1 MSHPLRLRLKWLQTD
16 SGNDF
21 PENGGV
27 WLLLQIRSNWKAF
40 PVDWIWE
47 PKQRK
52 WFSVS
57 IFTSKYFRPWKIEER
72 EREREKERI
81 DRDITVRRHHWLAQ
95 KRQSRSPLR
104 SSRDASIF
112 AWSQS
117 THRTADIT
125 GLRSSADRNRDL
137 LFDLRAITIVI
148 NASRERVDR
157 DRERVDRDHDRT
169 KCWPLRSWS
178 RSHQSQSLQS
188 WSRSHRSRSLWS
200 WSCLRLSRFYDFFSG
215 FCLCFEG

>member
-1 MSHPLRLRLKWLQTD
+1 MLRLNWLKID
-16 SGNDF
+16 FRNDF

-81 DRDITVRRHHWLAQ
+81 DRDITVRRHHRLAQ

-104 SSRDASIF
+104 SSHDASIF

-117 THRTADIT
+117 MHRTADIS
-125 GLRSSADRNRDL
+125 GLRSSADRNRDRDL

-157 DRERVDRDHDRT
+157 YRERVDRDHDRT

-178 RSHQSQSLQS
+178 RSHRSQSLQS
-188 WSRSHRSRSLWS
+188 WSRSHWSRSLWS
-200 WSCLRLSRFYDFFSG
+200 WSRLRLSGFYDFFSG